1 VNSSVFAEVPAWQR
15 WLRGGAFGGSIAFHA
30 VAAMFLF
37 SSRPEAA
44 QTENWVEMAVV
55 EPPPPEAEPPPPEP
69 EPEPE
74 KPKPKPV
81 EKAEAVPPPEEAP
94 PPPRAPIRIAQGLS
108 ASSFAP
114 GSGTSFDVRAGTTTM
129 AKAGPDTMSLDEA
142 NGPACTDPPVAA
154 KIKVKPMMEVPDE
167 AQKAG
172 VEGQITVLV
181 DIDAEGR
188 VTSARVQKGLGYGT
202 EDACVAAWLKA
213 RFRPASRCGTPAPM
227 NGVPQRCTVDAI
239 E

>member
-1 VNSSVFAEVPAWQR
+1 MFAEVPAWQR
-15 WLRGGAFGGSIAFHA
+15 WLRGAAWGGSIAFHA
-30 VAAMFLF
+30 VAATFLL
-37 SSRPEAA
+37 STRPEAA
-44 QTENWVEMAVV
+44 AKENWVDMAVV

-69 EPEPE
+69 EPE

-81 EKAEAVPPPEEAP
+81 TKAETVPPPEEAPP

-114 GSGTSFDVRAGTTTM
+114 GSGNSFDVRAGTTTM
-129 AKAGPDTMSLDEA
+129 AKAGPDTMTLDEA
-142 NGPACTDPPVAA
+142 NGKACTDPPVAA
-154 KIKVKPMMEVPDE
+154 KIKIKPMMEVPEE

-188 VTSARVQKGLGYGT
+188 VTSARVQTGLGYGT
-202 EDACVAAWLKA
+202 DDACVAAWLKA
-213 RFRPASRCGTPAPM
+213 RFRPASRCGTPVAM
-227 NGVPQRCTVDAI
+227 KGVPQRCTVDAI

>member
-1 VNSSVFAEVPAWQR
+1 MFAEVPAWQR
-15 WLRGGAFGGSIAFHA
+15 WLRRGAWGGSVAFHA
-30 VAAMFLF
+30 VAATFLF

-44 QTENWVEMAVV
+44 QTEHWVEMAVV
-55 EPPPPEAEPPPPEP
+55 EAPPPEAERPPPEP

-81 EKAEAVPPPEEAP
+81 EKAETVPPPEVAP
-94 PPPRAPIRIAQGLS
+94 PPRPPIRIAQGLS

-129 AKAGPDTMSLDEA
+129 AKAGPDTMTLDEA
-142 NGPACTDPPVAA
+142 NGPPCADAPVAA
-154 KIKVKPMMEVPDE
+154 KIKIKPMMEVPEE

-172 VEGQITVLV
+172 IEGQITVLV

-188 VTSARVQKGLGYGT
+188 VTAAQVQKGLGYGT
-202 EDACVAAWLKA
+202 DDACVAAWLKA
-213 RFRPASRCGTPAPM
+213 RFRPASRCGTPVAM
-227 NGVPQRCTVDAI
+227 NRVPQRCTVDAI

>member
-1 VNSSVFAEVPAWQR
+1 MFAEVPAWQR
-15 WLRGGAFGGSIAFHA
+15 WLRRGAWGGSIAFHA
-30 VAAMFLF
+30 VAATFLF

-44 QTENWVEMAVV
+44 QTEKWVEMAVV
-55 EPPPPEAEPPPPEP
+55 EAPPPEAEPPPPEPEP

-81 EKAEAVPPPEEAP
+81 EKAETVPPPEVEP
-94 PPPRAPIRIAQGLS
+94 PKRAPIRMAQGLS

-129 AKAGPDTMSLDEA
+129 AKAGPDTMTLDEA
-142 NGPACTDPPVAA
+142 QGQPCNEAPVAA
-154 KIKVKPMMEVPDE
+154 KIKIKPMMDVPEE
-167 AQKAG
+167 AQAAG
-172 VEGQITVLV
+172 VEGQISVLI

-188 VTSARVQKGLGYGT
+188 VTAARVQKDLGYGT
-202 EDACVAAWLKA
+202 GDACVAAWLKA
-213 RFRPASRCGTPAPM
+213 RFRPATKCGTPVPM
-227 NGVPQRCTVDAI
+227 VRVPYSCTVDAI

>member
-1 VNSSVFAEVPAWQR
+1 MNASMFTEVPAWQR
-15 WLRGGAFGGSIAFHA
+15 WLQRGAWGGSIAFHA
-30 VAAMFLF
+30 VAGMFLL

-69 EPEPE
+69 EPE

-81 EKAEAVPPPEEAP
+81 EKLETAPPPEEAP

-114 GSGTSFDVRAGTTTM
+114 GSGTAFDVRAGTTTK
-129 AKAGPDTMSLDEA
+129 AKAGPDTMTIDEA
-142 NGPACTDPPVAA
+142 NGPPCTEATVAPKFKIKPTFEVPQAA
-154 KIKVKPMMEVPDE
+154 KD
-167 AQKAG
+167 AN
-172 VEGQITVLV
+172 VEGRISVLV

-188 VTSARVQKGLGYGT
+188 VTNVRVQTGLGYGT
-202 EDACVAAWLKA
+202 DEACVAAWLKA
-213 RFRPASRCGTPAPM
+213 RYKPATRCGTPVPM
-227 NGVPQRCTVDAI
+227 KGVPQGCTVVTY

>member
-1 VNSSVFAEVPAWQR
+1 VNASRFAAVPAWQR
-15 WLRGGAFGGSIAFHA
+15 WLRGGAWGGSLAFHA
-30 VAAMFLF
+30 VAATFLL
-37 SSRPEAA
+37 STRPEAK

-69 EPEPE
+69 EPE
-74 KPKPKPV
+74 KPKPKPI

-94 PPPRAPIRIAQGLS
+94 PPPPRAPIRLAQGLS

-129 AKAGPDTMSLDEA
+129 AKAGPDTMTIDEA
-142 NGPACTDPPVAA
+142 NGPPCTEPPVAA
-154 KIKVKPMMEVPDE
+154 KIKIKPMMEVPQE
-167 AQKAG
+167 AKDAN
-172 VEGQITVLV
+172 VEGHISVLI

-188 VTSARVQKGLGYGT
+188 VTSAQVQKGLGHGT
-202 EDACVAAWLKA
+202 DEACVAAWLKA
-213 RFRPASRCGTPAPM
+213 RFRPASRCGTPVPM
-227 NGVPQRCTVDAI
+227 NGVPQGCTVVPY

>member
-1 VNSSVFAEVPAWQR
+1 VNSALFAEVPAWQR

-30 VAAMFLF
+30 LAAVFLF

-44 QTENWVEMAVV
+44 QAEHWVEMAVV
-55 EPPPPEAEPPPPEP
+55 QPPPPEAAPPPPEP

-81 EKAEAVPPPEEAP
+81 TKAETIPPPEVA
-94 PPPRAPIRIAQGLS
+94 PPPRAPIRMAQGLS

-142 NGPACTDPPVAA
+142 QGRPCAEATAAA
-154 KIKVKPMMEVPDE
+154 KLKVKPMMDVPD
-167 AQKAG
+167 AAVKAK
-172 VEGQITVLV
+172 VEGQISVLV

-188 VTSARVQKGLGYGT
+188 VAAAHVQKGLGYGT
-202 EDACVAAWLKA
+202 DEACVAAWLKA
-213 RFRPASRCGTPAPM
+213 RFRPASKCGTPVPM
-227 NGVPQRCTVDAI
+227 IGVPYACTVVAI
-239 E
+239 Q